1 MIAQSTIDK
10 VLEAAEAV
18 EVIMEYVDL
27 KKKGVNYSGNCPF
40 HDEKTGS
47 FVVSPTKNMY
57 KCFGCGKGGSALSFV
72 MEHDNKSYPEAIE
85 ILAAKYNIAVERTN
99 EPKDEAK
106 AKEKDVM
113 AEIVAAAQ
121 DCFIKNR
128 GNEEFKVYA
137 DGRGI
142 SDDIILN
149 WGLGW
154 SGSDYRQLT
163 AQFVLN
169 GWFDTAKL
177 AGLVTSK
184 ADKHG
189 DNRNYD
195 VYVNRVTIPIYDNR
209 GILCGFGG
217 RYVGTDENQAKY
229 INPKESSLYTKSDIL
244 YGLDKALRSISKSK
258 TAVLVEG
265 YFDVISLHENGCPI
279 AVAACGTAFTP
290 KQAARLSKISDTIIL
305 FYDPDKAG
313 ISATMKAAELLLATE
328 KNIKV
333 FREERAKDKGESLK
347 FDPDEYARAFVGDV
361 NGENGEVE
369 SLQEHIITNAQDA
382 VLWAYEYYYDCVA
395 KDDING
401 LEQGMMKVCQLLAK
415 VGEFKRNAYIKI
427 IAKRAGVTAKSLVAT
442 IEKIQNSHPKGER
455 SRDDFE
461 MPEGIK
467 LLPKGVD
474 EKTFINEGMAPLI
487 DKKDPER
494 TGYYFRTKEG
504 YIKVGNFVV
513 EPLYHVYG
521 EDNYRMVIID
531 NGRLRIP
538 LLINSKDLISLDAFE
553 KVLFNEGSFIFEYGT
568 KLHLQ
573 RINMAMGEKFP
584 LCYEIT
590 QLGWQSEGFFAFSN
604 YVYTGDITPY
614 SELGI
619 VTHKDKNYLS
629 PSVAGKNSK
638 HRQVDDKYE
647 NDRYLEYTKTDIGFE
662 KWAELFAK
670 VYPEHAIPGIA
681 FALISLFKD
690 IVQKSTRVPLLY
702 AYGKIESGK
711 SEFAESITYLFF
723 SGKDGQGKLMKPFN
737 LNQGTE
743 YAFFNLLERY
753 TNVPVALNEF
763 DENSIDENRFRAIKG
778 IFDGEGRQK
787 GSGIKN
793 KSKTQKILC
802 TVILCGQFLSTKD
815 DNSVLSRCIPCSFKQ
830 RQYTPEQTKFH
841 KELKSYEE
849 AGLSGILTELLKYRP
864 EIAEFYSKE
873 YDRCLMEIKSH
884 FIGIDKKVSNRMTAN
899 CTALYTMLCLAAK
912 YWKLPFELSEAK
924 LLFINLIDSLN
935 DVMQTSDSLAE
946 FWSFTEY
953 MMEQTGDVIYNRD
966 LKVEAHT
973 SVTLTGKDGDIEK
986 EFPVKRLLFLRAGIV
1001 HKGYERLY
1009 RVNRGKAGL
1018 NYQTISKYLQE
1029 SEAYIGVCPRTDFY
1043 DEKNN
1048 RKRTSCMVFDYD
1060 KLKINLETNMPE
1072 PVAKVTL
1079 TGKWIDNKKIENK
1092 LGDDMAINRLIVR
1105 EDGKE
1110 DVIYKCFTKNTE
1122 FPMVKGEEA
1131 TVTGDLKVG
1140 SFKKEGEM
1148 ITYRH
1153 VFDVVGEALPF

>member
-27 KKKGVNYSGNCPF
+27 KKKGVNYTGNCPF

-47 FVVSPTKNMY
+47 FVVSPSKNMF

-72 MEHDNKSYPEAIE
+72 MEYDKKSYPEAIE
-85 ILAAKYNIAVERTN
+85 ALAAKYNIAVERTN
-99 EPKDEAK
+99 EPVDTAKVKD
-106 AKEKDVM
+106 KEVM
-113 AEIVAAAQ
+113 EQIVAAAQ
-121 DCFIKNR
+121 ESFISNR
-128 GNEEFKVYA
+128 NHAAFKDYA
-137 DGRGI
+137 DSREL
-142 SDDIILN
+142 SEDVILN

-154 SGSDYRQLT
+154 NGDNYRLLT
-163 AQFVLN
+163 AKFVMN
-169 GWFDTAKL
+169 GWFDMAKH

-184 ADKHG
+184 VDKNG

-209 GILCGFGG
+209 GVLCGFGG
-217 RYVGTDENQAKY
+217 RYVGEDANQAKY
-229 INPKESSLYTKSDIL
+229 INPKESALYTKSDVL
-244 YGLDKALRSISKSK
+244 FGLDKGLRHISKSK

-279 AVAACGTAFTP
+279 AVAGCGTAFTP
-290 KQAARLSKISDTIIL
+290 KQAARLSKIAETIIL

-313 ISATMKAAELLLATE
+313 VNATMKAAELLMATDKNVRVFTQE
-328 KNIKV
+328 KN
-333 FREERAKDKGESLK
+333 EETGRTDY
-347 FDPDEYARAFVGDV
+347 DPDEYARQFVGEV
-361 NGENGEVE
+361 NDESGEVE
-369 SLQEHIITNAQDA
+369 TLQEHIIENSQDA
-382 VLWAYEYYYDCVA
+382 VLWAYEYFFEGVA
-395 KDDING
+395 KDDITGKAQAMN
-401 LEQGMMKVCQLLAK
+401 KVCSLLVK
-415 VGEFKRNAYIKI
+415 MTEFKRQQYLKI
-427 IAKRAGVTAKSLVAT
+427 ITKRAGVSAKSLLPE
-442 IEKIQNSHPKGER
+442 IEKLQAAQTKGER
-455 SRDDFE
+455 SRDDSE
-461 MPEGIK
+461 IPEGIK
-467 LLPKGVD
+467 TLPKGVD
-474 EKTFINEGMAPLI
+474 EKMFINEGMAPLV
-487 DKKDPER
+487 DTKNPER

-504 YIKVGNFVV
+504 YIKIGNFVV

-531 NGRLRIP
+531 NGRIRTP
-538 LLINSKDLISLDAFE
+538 LLIASKDLISLDSFE
-553 KVLFNEGSFIFEYGT
+553 KVLFNEGNFIFEYGT

-573 RINMAMGEKFP
+573 RINMAMGQRFP
-584 LCYEIT
+584 LCYIIS
-590 QLGWQSEGFFAFSN
+590 QLGWQNEGFFAFSN
-604 YVYTGDITPY
+604 MVYSGEIMPY
-614 SELGI
+614 TDLGI
-619 VTHKDKNYLS
+619 VTYKEKNYLS
-629 PSVAGKNSK
+629 PSVASKNSK
-638 HRQVDDKYE
+638 HRQVDDQYE
-647 NDRYLEYTKTDIGFE
+647 NDRYLEYVKTDVSFE
-662 KWAELFAK
+662 TWAALFAK

-681 FALISLFKD
+681 FALVSLFKD
-690 IVQKSTRVPLLY
+690 VVQKSTRVPLLY

-793 KSKTQKILC
+793 KSKTQKIHC
-802 TVILCGQFLSTKD
+802 TVILMGQFLSTKD

-830 RQYTPEQTKFH
+830 RQYTVEQTKAH
-841 KELKSYEE
+841 KELKTYEE
-849 AGLSGILTELLKYRP
+849 KGLSGILPELLKYRS
-864 EIAEFYSKE
+864 EVAEFYSKE
-873 YDRCLMEIKSH
+873 YDRCLMEIKAH
-884 FIGIDKKVSNRMTAN
+884 FTSINKKVSNRMTAN
-899 CTALYTMLCLAAK
+899 CTALYTMLCLADK
-912 YWKLPFELSEAK
+912 YWKLPFTMADAK
-924 LLFINLIDSLN
+924 ALFINLIDSLN

-953 MMEQTGDVIYNRD
+953 MLEQTGDVVYNRD

-973 SVTLTGKDGDIEK
+973 SVVLTGKDGDIEK
-986 EFPVKRLLFLRAGIV
+986 EFPVKRLLFIRAGIV

-1018 NYQTISKYLQE
+1018 NYQTVSKYLQE

-1072 PVAKVTL
+1072 PVSQVTL
-1079 TGKWIDNKKIENK
+1079 TGKWIDNKTIENK

-1105 EDGKE
+1105 EEGKE
-1110 DVIYKCFTKNTE
+1110 DVIYKCFTLNTE
-1122 FPMVKGEEA
+1122 FPMIRGEEA
-1131 TVTGDLKVG
+1131 TVTGDLKVK
-1140 SFKKEGEM
+1140 SFKKDGEL

-1153 VFDVVGEALPF
+1153 VMNVVGEGVPF